1 MPPIIFFVIVIFI
14 MSLLY
19 GYVGWRIITPANFSA
34 SITVTLWII
43 VVFLLL
49 TLILSFVLR
58 ANKYEGLLS
67 DIISWVGYIS
77 FGFVTILFAFV
88 FVKDIIWLTGII
100 SHKIYLFAGSL
111 FSSSTKTPALI
122 DNSKREFLINSV
134 NVGILAAAGGLTGW
148 GFFNVMSK
156 PKIERIT
163 IPIENLPD
171 DLNGLTIA
179 QFSDLHVGPTIQKSF
194 VETVVKQVNDL
205 NADIIAFTG
214 DLVDGSVEALRKH
227 VEPLTELKSKYGKY
241 FITGNHE
248 YYSGALDWVIEA
260 ERLKFTALINENRS
274 IEIGNSKLML
284 AGVTDWTG
292 GQFYNAHK
300 SDPMK
305 AAEANYTPDLKIL
318 LAHQPKSI
326 NAASKAGFQIQL
338 SGHTH
343 GGQYFPYTFMVKL
356 DQPYIKGLHK
366 HDNTWL
372 YINKGTGYWGP
383 PLRIGVP
390 SEITLI
396 TITKA

>member
-1 MPPIIFFVIVIFI
+1 MPPVLFFVIVIFV
-14 MSLLY
+14 MSILY
-19 GYVGWRIITPANFSA
+19 GYVGWRLITPANFSVNL
-34 SITVTLWII
+34 TVTLWVI
-43 VVFLLL
+43 VVVLLL

-58 ANKYEGLLS
+58 ANKYEGFLS

-77 FGFVTILFAFV
+77 FGFITILFAFV
-88 FVKDIIWLTGII
+88 LFKDIIWLAGIA
-100 SHKIYLFAGSL
+100 SHKIYLFASTL
-111 FSSSTKTPALI
+111 FSSASQTKTVI
-122 DNSKREFLINSV
+122 DNSKREFLINSI

-156 PKIERIT
+156 PKIEKIT
-163 IPIENLPD
+163 IPVENLPD

-194 VETVVKQVNDL
+194 VETVVKQVNEL

-227 VEPLTELKSKYGKY
+227 VEPLTKLNSRYGKY

-248 YYSGALDWVIEA
+248 YYSGALDWVEEA
-260 ERLKFTALINENRS
+260 ARLDFTTLINENK
-274 IEIGNSKLML
+274 EIQIGGSKLML
-284 AGVTDWTG
+284 AGVTDWSG
-292 GQFYNAHK
+292 GQFYDSHR
-300 SDPMK
+300 SDPVK
-305 AAEANYTPDLKIL
+305 AAQADYIPDLKIL
-318 LAHQPKSI
+318 LAHQPKNI
-326 NAASKAGFQIQL
+326 KGASKAGFHIQL

-343 GGQYFPYTFMVKL
+343 GGQYFPYTFLVTL
-356 DQPYIKGLHK
+356 DQPFVKGLHK
-366 HDNTWL
+366 YDNTWL

-396 TITKA
+396 TIKKA

>member
-1 MPPIIFFVIVIFI
+1 MPPLIFFIIVIFI

-19 GYVGWRIITPANFSA
+19 GYVGWRIITPANFSS
-34 SITVTLWII
+34 SITITLWII

-58 ANKYEGLLS
+58 ANKYEGILS

-88 FVKDIIWLTGII
+88 LVKDVIWLTGIV
-100 SHKIYLFAGSL
+100 SHKIYLFASSL
-111 FSSSTKTPALI
+111 FSSTPKTQTVI
-122 DNSKREFLINSV
+122 DNSKREFLINSL

-194 VETVVKQVNDL
+194 VETVVKQVNEL

-227 VEPLTELKSKYGKY
+227 VEPLTKLKSKYGKY

-248 YYSGALDWVIEA
+248 YYSGALDWVVEA
-260 ERLKFTALINENRS
+260 ERLEFTTLINENRS
-274 IEIGNSKLML
+274 IQIGSSKLML
-284 AGVTDWTG
+284 AGVTDWSG
-292 GQFYNAHK
+292 GQFYNSHK

-326 NAASKAGFQIQL
+326 KDASRAGFQIQL

-396 TITKA
+396 TIKKA